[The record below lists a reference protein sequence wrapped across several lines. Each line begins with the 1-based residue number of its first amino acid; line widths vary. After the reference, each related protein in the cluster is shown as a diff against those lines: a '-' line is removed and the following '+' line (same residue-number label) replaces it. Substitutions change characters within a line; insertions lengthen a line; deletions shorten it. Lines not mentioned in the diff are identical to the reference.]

1 MDRSF
6 LKGRNGDAA
15 NALLAAIGYNF
26 RLLIAWIALLWAVI
40 QKLSSETTD
49 VQFT

>member
-15 NALLAAIGYNF
+15 NALLAAIRYNF
-26 RLLIAWIALLWAVI
+26 RLLIAWIALLCALI
-40 QKLSSETTD
+40 QNFSTKNVD
-49 VQFT
+49 VQFA